1 MNKENASRNGKK
13 VKDSIDILKNVG
25 NQGEG
30 SISNDVGVLI
40 WVNRLLLIMVNKEIL
55 QNKHFFFSYSHYPLD
70 GPPWSQTLKSQ
81 DTSAASPP
89 GSNLS

>member
-55 QNKHFFFSYSHYPLD
+55 QNKHFFFFPESILKTVN
-70 GPPWSQTLKSQ
+70 TLLYKVS
-81 DTSAASPP
+81 S
-89 GSNLS
+89 